1 MVVALRHWHFQLI
14 TQSDVQGQPARNLP
28 IVMQEETIPV
38 AADIEAIGNGQ
49 RSPTG
54 HTQEE
59 RSEFPPDWLT
69 GIAFGRPIAK
79 LLAETQRQAMT
90 IGFISNELYDSPK
103 LCPKP
108 RTVLALL
115 LRKNSSNVFN

>member
-1 MVVALRHWHFQLI
+1 
-14 TQSDVQGQPARNLP
+14 
-28 IVMQEETIPV
+28 MQEETIPV

-49 RSPTG
+49 RSATG

-59 RSEFPPDWLT
+59 RSEFPPDWLA
-69 GIAFGRPIAK
+69 GIVLGRPIAK

-108 RTVLALL
+108 QTVLALL
-115 LRKNSSNVFN
+115 PRKNSSK